1 MSRHTSGN
9 GREEYRGHA
18 ASDLFEDDH
27 DAYGGDDHGYPDD
40 GGHPSGPLP
49 VTRSG
54 RRHAKE
60 RARRRRRRRTVLVL
74 VLVVLVGLGYG
85 AYQLSGKVFDF
96 GGAAADYA
104 GEGTGSVSVEVKS
117 GDGAAAIGQ
126 TLADADVVKSAD
138 AFIAAAQADD
148 RSLGIQPGVYLM
160 RTQMSAQSALALL
173 LDPTAK
179 QTEQVVVRE
188 GATQADVEKDLA
200 AALGVPIEQVQA
212 AAKQIDQIVPTGYLT
227 PKPPTS
233 LEGFLFPATYSFD
246 PGTTPLKALQAI
258 ANQYTINDR
267 EAGLSDAAAKLKLS
281 PYQALTIAS
290 IAEAEAKFPGDY
302 AKVARVILNRIAI
315 NRPLQIDATSIYGAK
330 VAGVDPKTI
339 TYSEYV
345 SPFNS
350 YLNAGLT
357 PTPIGNPGQAVLAET
372 AAPAAGNWI
381 YYVNGD
387 AEGHLF
393 FTDSEAAFTAAVQ
406 KCFDNSWGCAA
417 P

>member
-1 MSRHTSGN
+1 MSRHTSEH
-9 GREEYRGHA
+9 GRDEYRGHA
-18 ASDLFEDDH
+18 ASDLFGSDVDEYDH
-27 DAYGGDDHGYPDD
+27 PDD
-40 GGHPSGPLP
+40 RYDDEGHPSGPLP
-49 VTRSG
+49 VSRSS
-54 RRHAKE
+54 RRYAKD
-60 RARRRRRRRTVLVL
+60 RARRKRRRRVVLAL
-74 VLVVLVGLGYG
+74 ALVVLVGLGYG
-85 AYQLSGKVFDF
+85 AYQLSGKLLDF
-96 GGAAADYA
+96 GGTSAADYS
-104 GEGTGSVSVEVKS
+104 GEGTGAVSVEVKT

-138 AFIAAAQADD
+138 AFVNAAAADD
-148 RSLGIQPGVYLM
+148 RSLGIQPGVYLL
-160 RTQMSAQSALALL
+160 RTQMSGQAALALL

-179 QTEQVVVRE
+179 QTEQLVIRE

-200 AALGVPIEQVQA
+200 VTLGVPVEQVQA

-233 LEGFLFPATYSFD
+233 LEGFLFPATYDFD
-246 PGTTPLKALQAI
+246 PGTTPLKALQRI
-258 ANQYTINDR
+258 VTTYTSNDR
-267 EAGLSDAAAKLKLS
+267 DAGLSDAAAALKLT

-339 TYSEYV
+339 TYSEYP
-345 SPFNS
+345 SPYNS

-357 PTPIGNPGQAVLAET
+357 PTPIGNPGEAVLAET

-393 FTDSEAAFTAAVQ
+393 FTDDEAAFLAAAQ
-406 KCFDNSWGCAA
+406 RCSENGWGCA
-417 P
+417 